1 MSEYRYV
8 AKGSIL
14 DGISIYRI
22 DKDKNY
28 AISTDLHKT
37 YTPLVDSSEIDD
49 RTMEWLDIAYE
60 RTWGEKPKISEKPVI
75 TINDDDTGITKETF
89 IQEILRIFDSSAEY
103 NESEERLYSVKFDQ
117 TGTKKLV
124 PFDLLV
130 LRRLAK
136 KLRYFGSLY
145 EASKW

>member
-8 AKGSIL
+8 AKGSVL
-14 DGISIYRI
+14 DGVTIYRI
-22 DKDKNY
+22 DKNENY

-37 YTPLVDSSEIDD
+37 YTPLSDLSEIDE

-60 RTWGEKPKISEKPVI
+60 RRWGKKTVIPENPVI
-75 TINDDDTGITKETF
+75 TINIEDTGITKEVF
-89 IQEILRIFDSSAEY
+89 LENLLRIFDSSVEY
-103 NESEERLYSVKFDQ
+103 NESEERLYFVKFDQ
-117 TGTKKLV
+117 TGNKKLV

-130 LRRLAK
+130 LRRLAR

-145 EASKW
+145 EVSKW

>member
-8 AKGSIL
+8 AKGSVL
-14 DGISIYRI
+14 DGVTIYRI
-22 DKDKNY
+22 DKNENY

-37 YTPLVDSSEIDD
+37 YTPLSDLSEIDE

-60 RTWGEKPKISEKPVI
+60 RTWGKKTVIPENPVI
-75 TINDDDTGITKETF
+75 TINNKDTGITKEVF
-89 IQEILRIFDSSAEY
+89 LENLLRIFDSSVEY
-103 NESEERLYSVKFDQ
+103 NESEERLYFVKFDQ
-117 TGTKKLV
+117 TGNKKLV

-130 LRRLAK
+130 LRRLAR

-145 EASKW
+145 EVSKW

>member
-8 AKGSIL
+8 AKGSVL
-14 DGISIYRI
+14 DGVTIYRI
-22 DKDKNY
+22 DKNENY

-37 YTPLVDSSEIDD
+37 YTPLSDLSEIDE

-60 RTWGEKPKISEKPVI
+60 RTWGKKTVIPEKPVI
-75 TINDDDTGITKETF
+75 TINNEDTGITKEVF
-89 IQEILRIFDSSAEY
+89 LENLLRIFDSSVEY
-103 NESEERLYSVKFDQ
+103 NESEERLYFVKFDQ
-117 TGTKKLV
+117 TGNKKLV

-130 LRRLAK
+130 LRRLAR

-145 EASKW
+145 EVSKW

>member
-8 AKGSIL
+8 AKGSVL
-14 DGISIYRI
+14 DGVTIYRI
-22 DKDKNY
+22 DKNENY

-37 YTPLVDSSEIDD
+37 YTTLSDLSEIDE

-60 RTWGEKPKISEKPVI
+60 RTWGEKTVIPENPVI
-75 TINDDDTGITKETF
+75 TINNEDTGITKEVF
-89 IQEILRIFDSSAEY
+89 LENLLRIFDSSVEY
-103 NESEERLYSVKFDQ
+103 NESEERLYFVKFDQ
-117 TGTKKLV
+117 TGNKKLV

-130 LRRLAK
+130 LRRLAR

-145 EASKW
+145 EVSKW